1 MKRKVFKPT
10 KNMNRMALAANEGVI
25 MKKLIGSLRSLWR
38 SSSKGSDERISE
50 LKSYLRPSPARES
63 PEPEAENA
71 SDVDPPV
78 SVADDSDDASDRDD
92 GEGELVAVA
101 ESQQDNDS
109 DGESLSPESNPPIC
123 DCEDAPVAVDS
134 QGESNAEDSQGESN
148 AEGPTASQEEFVKA
162 SQESVATLD
171 APTLKLGG
179 ESDSEDSNGPKSSES
194 DTMQDPTD
202 SEEHRDS
209 QVSSGWLGR
218 AYMYENEKAC
228 KAAAKQK
235 LKDKLTDM
243 VRGIKT
249 DLETQL
255 RGEILT
261 DTWTPYA
268 MYARQALK
276 DYGDQVYG
284 DLASATTFQQWLR
297 KRKSE
302 DRCLVYSGT

>member
-1 MKRKVFKPT
+1 MTVNPT
-10 KNMNRMALAANEGVI
+10 LGRMSLFL
-25 MKKLIGSLRSLWR
+25 LIPQDE
-38 SSSKGSDERISE
+38 SS
-50 LKSYLRPSPARES
+50 
-63 PEPEAENA
+63 
-71 SDVDPPV
+71 
-78 SVADDSDDASDRDD
+78 
-92 GEGELVAVA
+92 
-101 ESQQDNDS
+101 
-109 DGESLSPESNPPIC
+109 
-123 DCEDAPVAVDS
+123 
-134 QGESNAEDSQGESN
+134 AEDCQDGSKD
-148 AEGPTASQEEFVKA
+148 EGPTVSQQESVKA

-179 ESDSEDSNGPKSSES
+179 DSDGEDSNDPKSPES
-194 DTMQDPTD
+194 DTMEDPTD

-218 AYMYENEKAC
+218 AYMYENQKAR

-243 VRGIKT
+243 LRGIKT

-255 RGEILT
+255 RGEILA

-284 DLASATTFQQWLR
+284 DLATATTFQQWLR
-297 KRKSE
+297 KR
-302 DRCLVYSGT
+302 